1 MTIKNNNTPELRF
14 LEFKNDWEVKKFE
27 KVFNIFNGY
36 AFSSSDAIEN
46 GILWVKIADVGIQ
59 EMKKDSLSFL
69 PKKYEN
75 THQKFIL
82 KKGDYV
88 VALTRPILNGKLKI
102 AQVDDF
108 FNNSLLNQRVGKI
121 ITHNCASFI
130 YSLLQKDELIK
141 AIENNIAGSDPPN
154 LSPSEINFISVSIPT
169 LPEQQKIA
177 NFLTAV
183 DEKLSQL
190 KKKKSLLEQ
199 YKKGVMQKIFT
210 PSALGY
216 IGLKDERMIEENE
229 ILSSSN
235 PKNHNLDSLRFKDE
249 DGKEFPEWEKKT
261 LGEVAE
267 VKRGAA
273 SQHLKY
279 VNNENEGIRFL
290 RINDFLSNDA
300 VFVENTEEMKRYRVK
315 TNDLLIA
322 GTGATAGIIFIVPE
336 KFNNLAYSY
345 NVPRIR
351 TISAYHTYIYYY
363 LKSDIIL
370 KQQRQ
375 MFVGNAQHFLDTD
388 AMRNFKIICPSLPEQ
403 IKIAS
408 FLSAIDEKINHC
420 SKQIEKKENWKK
432 GLLQKMFV

>member
-1 MTIKNNNTPELRF
+1 MNPINHNTDNIPELRF
-14 LEFKNDWEVKKFE
+14 PDFKNDWEVKKFE
-27 KVFNIFNGY
+27 EVFNIFNGY

-121 ITHNCASFI
+121 ITHNCPPFI

-183 DEKLSQL
+183 DEKLSHL

-199 YKKGVMQKIFT
+199 YKKGVMQKIF
-210 PSALGY
+210 SQ
-216 IGLKDERMIEENE
+216 E
-229 ILSSSN
+229 I
-235 PKNHNLDSLRFKDE
+235 RFKPALSGVEGDE
-249 DGKEFPEWEKKT
+249 NGLEFPEWEEKKI
-261 LGEVAE
+261 GEVTNYVDYRGRAPIKTEEGYFLVTAKNIKKGFIDYECSKEYVSENNYSNVMSKGLPE
-267 VKRGAA
+267 VGDVLFTTEAPMGNVAQVDKANIALAQRVIKFR
-273 SQHLKY
+273 SK
-279 VNNENEGIRFL
+279 EM
-290 RINDFLSNDA
+290 LSNL
-300 VFVENTEEMKRYRVK
+300 Y
-315 TNDLLIA
+315 LLNYMLSDTFQKLISEKSI
-322 GTGATAGIIFIVPE
+322 GTTVQGISGKE
-336 KFNNLAYSY
+336 L
-345 NVPRIR
+345 
-351 TISAYHTYIYYY
+351 H
-363 LKSDIIL
+363 
-370 KQQRQ
+370 
-375 MFVGNAQHFLDTD
+375 
-388 AMRNFKIICPSLPEQ
+388 KIKLSLPSLSEQ
-403 IKIAS
+403 TKIAN
-408 FLSAIDEKINHC
+408 FLSAIDEKINHF
-420 SKQIEKKENWKK
+420 SKHIEKTEQWKK